1 MPINRSSHDLH
12 INRFAGKKALYVTA
26 TNRQSVGDDQNKVK
40 RNKRNVVQVQE
51 SGPSS
56 AYVAVASPYFT
67 LLQSEEQPIWDQGVC
82 YVTTTTTA
90 IVNTYYHIDQIDV
103 FDL

>member
-1 MPINRSSHDLH
+1 MSINRSSHDLH
-12 INRFAGKKALYVTA
+12 ENRFAGKKALYVTA
-26 TNRQSVGDDQNKVK
+26 TNRQSVGDDQNKV
-40 RNKRNVVQVQE
+40 KRNVVQVQE

-90 IVNTYYHIDQIDV
+90 IVNTYYHIGETYFII
-103 FDL
+103 